1 MSAFTQVPRKP
12 YRSMWAALTI
22 GCLVASVAVAV
33 FSNLRGASSGV
44 GFFFFVLYI
53 SFAVGAG
60 VTLLVAMPLLWL
72 LIRIGYAGPVSAIA
86 FSCVLFA
93 LAGYPDYRYAGV
105 MLVFIV
111 PVLLVFLVA
120 AYTKLFSNN
129 RFERSRVASSVSHGG
144 GR

>member
-1 MSAFTQVPRKP
+1 MRAFTQSPHMP
-12 YRSMWAALTI
+12 YRSLWAALTI
-22 GCLVASVAVAV
+22 GCFVASAAVAI
-33 FSNLRGASSGV
+33 FSNLRGASHGG

-60 VTLLVAMPLLWL
+60 TALLVVMPVLWL

-93 LAGYPDYRYAGV
+93 LAGYPDYKVAGIE
-105 MLVFIV
+105 LVFILS
-111 PVLLVFLVA
+111 VLVIFLVA

-129 RFERSRVASSVSHGG
+129 RFERSRVNHKI
-144 GR
+144 RK

>member
-1 MSAFTQVPRKP
+1 MSAFTQLPHKP
-12 YRSMWAALTI
+12 YRSLWAALTL

-53 SFAVGAG
+53 SFAIGAG

-86 FSCVLFA
+86 FSCVLRDPA
-93 LAGYPDYRYAGV
+93 H
-105 MLVFIV
+105 MLRHPIPMTTIV
-111 PVLLVFLVA
+111 ANSGL
-120 AYTKLFSNN
+120 
-129 RFERSRVASSVSHGG
+129 RSL
-144 GR
+144 